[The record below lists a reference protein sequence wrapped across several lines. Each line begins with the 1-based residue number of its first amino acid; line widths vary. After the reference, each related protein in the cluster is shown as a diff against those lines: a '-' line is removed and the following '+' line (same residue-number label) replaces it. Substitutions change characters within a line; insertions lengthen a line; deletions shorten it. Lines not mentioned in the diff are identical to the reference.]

1 MVGWIRAPLLV
12 VSAFAIAVALVPAAF
27 ADDPPEP
34 TTTVVATDPTPDP
47 PPPVPKPKPKPTPK
61 PTPTP
66 TPQPRPTPTP
76 TPPVQSSPPATSS
89 HAPAVVHV
97 TKRVVKKA
105 PVRKHA
111 AKKKPKRR
119 AVAKPKPASLPA
131 VTVPD
136 PTPAAA
142 GLQPPTL
149 VRPDGSTNTLSLLI
163 LLALSCAI
171 ACLTLAVVPAP
182 RVPWRPAAVFVSDRQ
197 FDLTVIGSALLL
209 LSALGMV
216 LNGGA

>member
-1 MVGWIRAPLLV
+1 MGRLRAPLLV
-12 VSAFAIAVALVPAAF
+12 VSAFAIATALVPAAF

-34 TTTVVATDPTPDP
+34 TTTVVATNPMPDP
-47 PPPVPKPKPKPTPK
+47 PPPAPKPKTTPK
-61 PTPTP
+61 P
-66 TPQPRPTPTP
+66 PQPRPTPTPTP
-76 TPPVQSSPPATSS
+76 TPPVQSSPPPTSS
-89 HAPAVVHV
+89 QAPAVVHMI
-97 TKRVVKKA
+97 KPLVKKA
-105 PVRKHA
+105 PVRKQVQP
-111 AKKKPKRR
+111 KKKPKRK
-119 AVAKPKPASLPA
+119 AVAKPKPVSIPA
-131 VTVPD
+131 VTVPE

-171 ACLTLAVVPAP
+171 ACLTIAVVPAP